1 MLRRMLLVFVS
12 LSVFSS
18 ASSLSCRW
26 MHHKFRQHSNNSL
39 DLIERMAHTSTNT
52 TEDAEVSFPHNLYNQ
67 ASEASAE
74 DKLRFTVQILEE
86 MAALFEEDHSNA
98 SWEENTVDHF
108 LIVVTQQADGLH
120 SCIKSH
126 GHKKKNKKLHMYF
139 KRLSHILEQMG
150 HSAESWELIRKEMKT
165 HLMRADQ
172 LASSLLTN

>member
-126 GHKKKNKKLHMYF
+126 GHKKKNKKLH
-139 KRLSHILEQMG
+139 IIG
-150 HSAESWELIRKEMKT
+150 PVLIMMIFLCLKEMKT